1 MWLLLLLWLWLWLLL
16 LLLVLL
22 VWLLLLVLL
31 LVCLL
36 LGGRGEINH
45 FLTRRCWPDRA
56 CGGDGG
62 VPSVDFCGRLGYPS
76 RWRSW

>member
-16 LLLVLL
+16 LLLVFR

-31 LVCLL
+31 LVFLL
-36 LGGRGEINH
+36 LRGRGEINR

>member
-1 MWLLLLLWLWLWLLL
+1 MWLLLLLWLWLLL
-16 LLLVLL
+16 LLLVVL
-22 VWLLLLVLL
+22 VWLLLLGLL
-31 LVCLL
+31 LVFLL
-36 LGGRGEINH
+36 LGGRGEINR
-45 FLTRRCWPDRA
+45 FLTRRCWPGRA

>member
-1 MWLLLLLWLWLWLLL
+1 MWLLL
-16 LLLVLL
+16 LLLVVL

-36 LGGRGEINH
+36 LGGRGEINR

-62 VPSVDFCGRLGYPS
+62 VPSVNFCGRLGYPS